1 METEYDE
8 TEGES
13 VEEAKGREAVI
24 QVKDL
29 YKIYRMGDTKVHA
42 LDGVNFQIHRG
53 EFCAITGPSGSGKST
68 LLNMLA
74 GLEHPTKGEIV
85 IAGKHIE
92 KLNEKQLVAFRR
104 ARVGF
109 IFQSYNLIATM
120 NAMEN
125 VALPLSF
132 RGIPKADRLQ
142 QAKKYLQLVGLE
154 KHMKHMPNQMSGGQQ
169 QRVGIARALASN
181 PQIIFADEPTGN
193 LDSKT
198 TMEVLRLMQQIVK
211 EQNQTLVMVTHD
223 NNLATYADRIFKII
237 DGKIVH
243 IEENHREV
251 DLVALEEA
259 YNMGLPSEKTEQ
271 TDESRD
277 SE

>member
-13 VEEAKGREAVI
+13 VEAAKEREAVI

-42 LDGVNFQIHRG
+42 LDGVDFQIHRG

-132 RGIPKADRLQ
+132 RGIPKADRLK

-198 TMEVLRLMQQIVK
+198 TMEVLRLMQRIVK